1 MSKILGDRESDL
13 RYYLNDVAMTRFE
26 PLSREREVA
35 LASRIKKGDLQA
47 RNELV
52 QANLRFVISV
62 AKNYQHR
69 GLPFSD
75 LISAGNLGLIT
86 AAERFDGAKGHKFIS
101 YAVWWIRQSIL
112 TTLADH
118 SRTVRLP
125 LNKVG
130 LLRDISKAARHLGQE
145 LEEEP
150 DAEAIAA
157 ELGLPTQEV
166 QEALLNARTVFSLD
180 QAFHEDDEPNNR
192 LKVLTDGHQEA
203 PDALALRAS
212 AREHLERV
220 LSNLDERE
228 QRILCLYLGLDGEE
242 GLTLEAI
249 GKQMGVTRERIRQI
263 KDQALS
269 KLRHPSRRQ
278 DLESLITED

>member
-112 TTLADH
+112 TTLSPSCAIH
-118 SRTVRLP
+118 EKP
-125 LNKVG
+125 
-130 LLRDISKAARHLGQE
+130 H
-145 LEEEP
+145 
-150 DAEAIAA
+150 EAT
-157 ELGLPTQEV
+157 G
-166 QEALLNARTVFSLD
+166 
-180 QAFHEDDEPNNR
+180 
-192 LKVLTDGHQEA
+192 
-203 PDALALRAS
+203 
-212 AREHLERV
+212 
-220 LSNLDERE
+220 
-228 QRILCLYLGLDGEE
+228 
-242 GLTLEAI
+242 
-249 GKQMGVTRERIRQI
+249 MRIRGTG
-263 KDQALS
+263 S
-269 KLRHPSRRQ
+269 RLRMPLFRGFGLARQ
-278 DLESLITED
+278 LVSGKILLILLH